1 MFEKLFKLSEHKTN
15 VRRELVAGFTT
26 FMAMAYILA
35 VNPDILSAAGM
46 DKGSVFTATALASV
60 IGCLLMGLFANL
72 PIGLAPGM
80 GLNAFFAF
88 TVVLTMGYS
97 YQFALAG
104 VFIEGILFIL
114 MSFFNIRESIIKAIP
129 ANVKISI
136 SIGIGLFI
144 SLIGLKGAG
153 IIVDNPA
160 TLVALGDMT
169 SPSVVLGMLGI
180 GLAAVLLILNV
191 KGALLISI
199 LVTTLVGIPM
209 GVTIIPD
216 NFSPV
221 SMAPALHNNFV
232 AFDWTQIF
240 SMDMM
245 IIVFTFMFIDIFD
258 TVGTLIGVCTSAK
271 LLDKDGN
278 VPNVKRA
285 LLADAI
291 ATSVGAV
298 IGTSTVTS
306 YVESASGVAAGGRT
320 GLTALVVGGLF
331 FLSLFFAPVFLI
343 IPAAATCSAL
353 VMVGLFMLR
362 VVGNVNFDDF
372 SEAIP
377 AFLTIIFIPF
387 SYSIADGIMLGVVT
401 YVAFN
406 AVCMKFN
413 KLTPTMVILAI
424 LFMAKMIW
432 M

>member
-46 DKGSVFTATALASV
+46 DKGAVFTATALASV
-60 IGCLLMGLFANL
+60 IGCLLMALFANL

-160 TLVALGDMT
+160 TLVSLGDMT

-180 GLAAVLLILNV
+180 GLAAILLILNV

-209 GVTIIPD
+209 GVTVIPE

-221 SMAPALHNNFV
+221 SMAPALHNNFT

-240 SMDMM
+240 SMDMV

-291 ATSVGAV
+291 ATTIGAV

-331 FLSLFFAPVFLI
+331 FLALFFAPLFLI

-362 VVGNVNFDDF
+362 VVGNVDFEDF

-387 SYSIADGIMLGVVT
+387 SYSIADGIMLGVVS

-406 AVCMKFN
+406 ALCMKFN

-424 LFMAKMIW
+424 LFMAKMIL

>member
-60 IGCLLMGLFANL
+60 IGSLLMGLLANL

-97 YQFALAG
+97 FQFALAG

-136 SIGIGLFI
+136 SIGIGFFI

-153 IIVDNPA
+153 LVVDNPA
-160 TLVALGDMT
+160 TLVALGDLT

-180 GLAAVLLILNV
+180 GLSAILVILNV

-209 GVTIIPD
+209 GVTVIPE

-221 SMAPALHNNFV
+221 SMAPALHNNFA
-232 AFDWTQIF
+232 AFDWSQVF
-240 SMDMM
+240 SMDML
-245 IIVFTFMFIDIFD
+245 IIVFTFMFMDIFD
-258 TVGTLIGVCTSAK
+258 TVGTLIGVCTSANI
-271 LLDKDGN
+271 LDKDGN
-278 VPNVKRA
+278 IPNAKRA

-291 ATSVGAV
+291 ATTIGAV

-331 FLSLFFAPVFLI
+331 FMSLFLAPVFLI

-353 VMVGLFMLR
+353 VMVGLFMIR

-377 AFLTIIFIPF
+377 AFITIIFIPF
-387 SYSIADGIMLGVVT
+387 SYSIADGIMLGVVS
-401 YVAFN
+401 YVVFN
-406 AVCMKFN
+406 AICLKFK
-413 KLTPTMVILAI
+413 KLTPIMVILAI
-424 LFMAKMIW
+424 LFMAKMVW